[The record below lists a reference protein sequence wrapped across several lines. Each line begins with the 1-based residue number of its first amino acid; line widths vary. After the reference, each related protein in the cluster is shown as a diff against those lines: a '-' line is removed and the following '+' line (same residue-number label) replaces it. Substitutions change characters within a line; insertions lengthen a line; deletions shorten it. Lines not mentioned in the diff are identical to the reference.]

1 MDTNDRSGSK
11 VPGDTPSAENDEAS
25 HTTSCDGQSPSNVCR
40 NSSIPVSPG
49 ILLALA
55 VAAAVF
61 TIAAGVAI
69 GVASHSQ
76 ENGWQVAHA
85 ILPYVSSAVYVS
97 GILVG
102 LATLVT
108 AGRVPTGTPS
118 AENDE
123 ASHTT
128 SCDGQSPSSGRY
140 SFVLVCPDIL
150 LGLAAAAAVLAIA
163 NGVVNYVAYQL
174 NANGWQVADSMLG
187 YVSTAVYVS
196 GILVGLGT
204 LATARTNGVSTSI
217 QRMVHFLLLGGVA
230 VVVLG
235 IIQVVCINVGELPYG
250 GLPYASS
257 HWYIA
262 GWVFSLIGSTLFYA
276 GILEGLAYLCLRQA
290 NHLKSSIGEP
300 LQKPGD

>member
-11 VPGDTPSAENDEAS
+11 VPGD
-25 HTTSCDGQSPSNVCR
+25 
-40 NSSIPVSPG
+40 
-49 ILLALA
+49 
-55 VAAAVF
+55 
-61 TIAAGVAI
+61 
-69 GVASHSQ
+69 
-76 ENGWQVAHA
+76 
-85 ILPYVSSAVYVS
+85 
-97 GILVG
+97 
-102 LATLVT
+102 
-108 AGRVPTGTPS
+108 TPS

-217 QRMVHFLLLGGVA
+217 QRMVRFLLLGGVA